1 MSNTTPLFGFQQTM
15 SAGTSAKR
23 RRRRDCGVTKPS
35 LEFILNQFRS
45 HSGLYVVGAGASA
58 GLAPLGPDF
67 WTLTPINFLQNL
79 GGVSVDIPAH
89 SGLVGRMLESRS
101 DLGLQRVFPDRE
113 VRPGS
118 SSDFPMLKLLDRIPN
133 YYARTHLK
141 SLLAKPAFED
151 RQCDNYRVFR
161 YFASSILANYNHDGL
176 AEIFCGSHHRVVDM
190 HGTIHP
196 VYGSPEMMDHID
208 SARKYHLPDTLD
220 DILMGEPEEWDSP
233 DLARKLNYI
242 VTHSKPTFIAVIGYT
257 FANRKASDF
266 DDWVSL
272 CRLSERF
279 RRFPGN
285 VYVIAPDPYEIQ
297 AMLSDRLQTR
307 TVFGVR
313 SRWNLLAHAFM
324 TFLTNCRERS
334 SINKIHEQLLD
345 VFGGGAV
352 FPVLDSPRSAD
363 VARRGIS
370 KCTAAL

>member
-1 MSNTTPLFGFQQTM
+1 MW
-15 SAGTSAKR
+15 
-23 RRRRDCGVTKPS
+23 
-35 LEFILNQFRS
+35 E
-45 HSGLYVVGAGASA
+45 
-58 GLAPLGPDF
+58 
-67 WTLTPINFLQNL
+67 
-79 GGVSVDIPAH
+79 
-89 SGLVGRMLESRS
+89 
-101 DLGLQRVFPDRE
+101 
-113 VRPGS
+113 
-118 SSDFPMLKLLDRIPN
+118 LLDRIPN

-141 SLLAKPAFED
+141 SLLAKPAFEN

-161 YFASSILANYNHDGL
+161 YFASSVLANYNHDGL
-176 AEIFCGSHHRVVDM
+176 AERFCGSHHRVLDM

-196 VYGSPEMMDHID
+196 AYGSPEMMDLID
-208 SARKYHLPDTLD
+208 GASEHHLPDTPD
-220 DILMGEPEEWDSP
+220 DILMGELEEWNSP

-257 FANRKASDF
+257 FAKNQKASDF
-266 DDWVSL
+266 DDSVSL

-307 TVFGVR
+307 TVFAVR

-324 TFLTNCRERS
+324 KILTNCRERS

-352 FPVLDSPRSAD
+352 FPLLDSSMSAG
-363 VARRGIS
+363 R
-370 KCTAAL
+370 